1 MRVEK
6 FKASSSDKVSNLII
20 KHISNISYNQVMK
33 LLRNKDIKVN
43 GKRISKD
50 CIVEVDDEIIFYIK
64 EDIISRKL
72 DVIFE
77 DDNVIVIFKPR
88 KLEVENNTE
97 DCALNII
104 KKQIG
109 QDCFAVHRLDRNT
122 TGLLIFAKN
131 LESKNSLD
139 KAIKDRK
146 IDKYYLALLV
156 GMLNKNQDNMIAYLK
171 KDNKK
176 SFVEICDF
184 PQKGYEKI
192 ETIYKI
198 VEKYENLSLVDIKLV
213 TGKTHQIRAHF
224 SHIGYPI
231 LGDEKYGN
239 TIFNKMMKTKYQ
251 CLCAYKL
258 QFNFTKDDY
267 LSYLNSIKIE
277 LNKEK
282 IDFLKFYK

>member
-198 VEKYENLSLVDIKLV
+198 VEKYEKFV
-213 TGKTHQIRAHF
+213 T
-224 SHIGYPI
+224 
-231 LGDEKYGN
+231 
-239 TIFNKMMKTKYQ
+239 
-251 CLCAYKL
+251 C
-258 QFNFTKDDY
+258 
-267 LSYLNSIKIE
+267 
-277 LNKEK
+277 
-282 IDFLKFYK
+282 